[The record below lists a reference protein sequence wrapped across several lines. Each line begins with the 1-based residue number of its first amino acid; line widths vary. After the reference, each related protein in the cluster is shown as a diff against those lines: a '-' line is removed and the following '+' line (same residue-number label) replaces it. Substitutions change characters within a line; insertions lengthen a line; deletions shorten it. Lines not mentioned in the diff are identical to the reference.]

1 MGFLFAW
8 SREGKWL
15 TDAAFNLTP
24 VFSEAIRRP
33 YGKAITGRFK
43 LASGLVADSS
53 LAQSRY

>member
-24 VFSEAIRRP
+24 VFSEAIKEAVWQSHNRP
-33 YGKAITGRFK
+33 LQIGLGVGR
-43 LASGLVADSS
+43 
-53 LAQSRY
+53 